1 MLKKIFLGLSLVLT
15 VLISFL
21 MKITLWKEIWIPIV
35 LFIGIYIGVVILYF
49 FIIWLLSLT
58 IDTKKEY
65 DKPNKFYAW
74 LVVITMEMLS
84 NYARAKVKVTG
95 MEKIPTNQKYML
107 VFNHRSKFD
116 PIIQSYI
123 LRKSNLVHISKPSNF
138 KAPIAGPFIKRSC
151 YLSIDR
157 DNARNGL
164 KTIIKAIN
172 LIENDVA
179 SVGVSPEGTRNYG
192 DGLLPFHNGCFK
204 IALKAK
210 CPIVISTMHGTSN
223 IHKNFPWK
231 RTKVE
236 MKILKVLT
244 YDEIK
249 DLSTNEISNMVRTIM
264 KEDLGIK
271 EEENELYS
279 MQSEI

>member
-1 MLKKIFLGLSLVLT
+1 MLKKIFLGLSLALT

-210 CPIVISTMHGTSN
+210 CPIVICTMHGTSN
-223 IHKNFPWK
+223 IHKNFPGK

-271 EEENELYS
+271 ETNY
-279 MQSEI
+279 